1 MSFASLCV
9 LWELNLF
16 ETWPIVET
24 TKSSTG
30 TVLTPYKM
38 IILRKMLHRYVFYD
52 MSRHVNTRCLSGNLM

>member
-16 ETWPIVET
+16 ETWLIVET

-30 TVLTPYKM
+30 TVFRP
-38 IILRKMLHRYVFYD
+38 IR
-52 MSRHVNTRCLSGNLM
+52 